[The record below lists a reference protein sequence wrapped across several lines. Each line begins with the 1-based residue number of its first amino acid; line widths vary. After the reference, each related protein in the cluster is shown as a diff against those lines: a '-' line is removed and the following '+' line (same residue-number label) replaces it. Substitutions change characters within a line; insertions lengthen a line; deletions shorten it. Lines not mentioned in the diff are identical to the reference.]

1 MKPLKVYTRTTI
13 LISAVLAAVML
24 VVVYFFISK
33 IKDIEVEEQEQRAKQ
48 LATQLAYLISNDPPE
63 LSALRNRTLD
73 FRDAH
78 EGEIRQI
85 RIYGDTSQGIREV
98 IALTTAEPEEISPS
112 HLKSLRN
119 GEVVASLREV
129 GPEHRQVIYA
139 AAPILDNENTFQ
151 GVVSLTLERV
161 AFSALS
167 KQIMRLTLGLLAVA
181 IISLTALLYF
191 IFSQIIYRPVEDL
204 LQTMSEVQ
212 TGNLN
217 VAAPVRAPDEFGQL
231 ATVFNHM
238 ITRLRA
244 MTEERAAYQ
253 RQLEERVHD
262 ATTEL
267 AERNTQLEESN
278 ATLFEIQRELTK
290 FERLAAAGQLAA
302 QFAHEVG
309 TPLNL
314 ISGHVQLLAARTE
327 DARVRERIDL
337 VLSQINRIER
347 IVRNLLDATRRPR
360 PQLEPTDLNGVLRR
374 IFEVTAPTLAAHQVE
389 LVTLL
394 DGNMPPVRADADQ
407 LQQVFINLINNSL
420 DAMPEGGELTFS
432 TDYSDALV
440 HVHCRDTGAGISPE
454 LRASV
459 FDPFFTTKL
468 QGRGT
473 GLGLAIVRQIIRE
486 HGGDVT
492 VVSGVDRG
500 AEFEI
505 SLPAVAD
512 SASEAYQDKL
522 QSSHSIL

>member
-1 MKPLKVYTRTTI
+1 M
-13 LISAVLAAVML
+13 
-24 VVVYFFISK
+24 
-33 IKDIEVEEQEQRAKQ
+33 
-48 LATQLAYLISNDPPE
+48 
-63 LSALRNRTLD
+63 
-73 FRDAH
+73 
-78 EGEIRQI
+78 
-85 RIYGDTSQGIREV
+85 
-98 IALTTAEPEEISPS
+98 
-112 HLKSLRN
+112 
-119 GEVVASLREV
+119 
-129 GPEHRQVIYA
+129 
-139 AAPILDNENTFQ
+139 
-151 GVVSLTLERV
+151 
-161 AFSALS
+161 
-167 KQIMRLTLGLLAVA
+167 LAVA

-238 ITRLRA
+238 ISRLRA

-360 PQLEPTDLNGVLRR
+360 PQLEPTDLNAVLRR

-394 DGNMPPVRADADQ
+394 DDNMPPCA
-407 LQQVFINLINNSL
+407 
-420 DAMPEGGELTFS
+420 
-432 TDYSDALV
+432 
-440 HVHCRDTGAGISPE
+440 
-454 LRASV
+454 
-459 FDPFFTTKL
+459 
-468 QGRGT
+468 RGC
-473 GLGLAIVRQIIRE
+473 
-486 HGGDVT
+486 
-492 VVSGVDRG
+492 
-500 AEFEI
+500 
-505 SLPAVAD
+505 
-512 SASEAYQDKL
+512 
-522 QSSHSIL
+522 